1 MPAVTIKQ
9 LFYYPVKSCAGV
21 EVSEAQVSATG
32 LLHDRRWM
40 VVDADGMFV
49 TQRER
54 PELALVVPRVANGV
68 LSLSAPQAQA
78 PELTVPIDARRE
90 HIQVEIFGE
99 HYLAVSVSE
108 AADLWLSQYLKS
120 PHRLVAF
127 DNDVLRKGGVQY
139 PKRDDA
145 PTLFPDNYGL
155 LVLSDASLS
164 DLNRRMPQ
172 ALPVNRFRPNV
183 IVSGLKAYEEDYL
196 VGIKSGGSKL
206 RFVDL
211 CFRCNLTTIDQNT
224 TQMGEEPLKTL
235 MSYRVDPKNSGVKF
249 GAYFAV
255 EEGKAGRLR
264 VGDEAEITWS
274 F

>member
-1 MPAVTIKQ
+1 MGA
-9 LFYYPVKSCAGV
+9 S
-21 EVSEAQVSATG
+21 G
-32 LLHDRRWM
+32 LLNDRRWM
-40 VVDADGMFV
+40 VVDANGIFV

-54 PELALVVPRVANGV
+54 PELALVFPRVEDGV
-68 LSLSAPQAQA
+68 LSLCAPQAPA
-78 PELTVPIDARRE
+78 LAVPVDARGER
-90 HIQVEIFGE
+90 IQVEIFGE
-99 HYLAVSVSE
+99 RYPAQTVSE
-108 AADLWLSQYLKS
+108 SADVWFSQYLKA

-127 DNDVLRKGGVQY
+127 DDAVLRKGGVQY

-155 LVLSDASLS
+155 LVLSDASLA
-164 DLNRRMPQ
+164 DLNQRMPEPV
-172 ALPVNRFRPNV
+172 PVNRFRPNV
-183 IVSGLKAYEEDYL
+183 VISGLNAYEEDYL
-196 VGIKSGGSKL
+196 ANLKIGGSQL

-224 TQMGEEPLKTL
+224 AEFGEEPLKTL

-255 EEGKAGRLR
+255 EEVQPRRLR
-264 VGDEAEITWS
+264 VGDEVQITWS

>member
-1 MPAVTIKQ
+1 MSSVTVKQ

-21 EVSEAQVSATG
+21 EVSEAQVSASG

-40 VVDADGMFV
+40 VVDASGVFV

-54 PELALVVPRVANGV
+54 PELALVFPRVEDGV
-68 LSLSAPQAQA
+68 LSFCAPQAA
-78 PELTVPIDARRE
+78 ALAVPVDARHER
-90 HIQVEIFGE
+90 IQVEIFGE
-99 HYLAVSVSE
+99 RYPALTVSE
-108 AADLWLSQYLKS
+108 SADVWFSQYLKA

-127 DNDVLRKGGVQY
+127 DDAVLRKGGVQY
-139 PKRDDA
+139 PTRDDA

-155 LVLSDASLS
+155 LVLSDASLA
-164 DLNRRMPQ
+164 DLNKRISEPV
-172 ALPVNRFRPNV
+172 PVNRFRPNV
-183 IVSGLKAYEEDYL
+183 VVSGLKAYEEDYL
-196 VGIKSGGSKL
+196 ANLKIGGSQL

-224 TQMGEEPLKTL
+224 AQFGEEPLKTL
-235 MSYRVDPKNSGVKF
+235 MSYRVDQKNSGVKF

-255 EEGKAGRLR
+255 EDAQPGRLR
-264 VGDEAEITWS
+264 VGDEVEISWS

>member
-1 MPAVTIKQ
+1 MSAVTIKQ

-40 VVDADGMFV
+40 VVDGNGTFV

-54 PELALVVPRVANGV
+54 SELALVVPRVANGM
-68 LSLSAPQAQA
+68 LSLSAPQV
-78 PELTVPIDARRE
+78 PEFAVPADARQE
-90 HIQVEIFGE
+90 SIEVEIFGE
-99 HYLAVSVSE
+99 RYPAISVSGT
-108 AADLWLSQYLKS
+108 ADDWFSQYLKS

-127 DNDVLRKGGVQY
+127 DDNVVRKGGVQY

-155 LVLSDASLS
+155 LVISDASFA

-172 ALPVNRFRPNV
+172 PLPVNRFRPNV
-183 IVSGLKAYEEDYL
+183 VVSGLKAYEEDYL
-196 VGIKSGGSKL
+196 AGIKIGGSEL
-206 RFVDL
+206 RFIDL

-224 TQMGEEPLKTL
+224 AQIGEEPLKTL

-255 EEGKAGRLR
+255 DEGKLGRLR